1 MTPPAVTAGG
11 QLRADLAV
19 ISEWIE
25 PGSRILDIGCGDGE
39 LLDHLARHRQV
50 RGYGLEID
58 PAKLATCVKRGV
70 NVIQADVDYG
80 LRDFATDSFDYV
92 VLTQTLQ
99 ALERPD
105 RALNEIL
112 RVGRRAIV
120 TFPNFGHWRVRLQLL
135 MGRMPRTA
143 ALPDQ
148 WFDTP
153 NIHLCTVRDFEA
165 LCAQNH
171 WTCLH
176 RSLLDNAMRA
186 GKRITAWPNL
196 FAEVALYLLE
206 DEP

>member
-1 MTPPAVTAGG
+1 MTPPATTSDGG
-11 QLRADLAV
+11 LRPDLAV
-19 ISEWIE
+19 ISEWIQ
-25 PGSRILDIGCGDGE
+25 PGSRILDIGCGEGE
-39 LLDHLARHRQV
+39 LLDHLSRTRQV

-58 PAKLATCVKRGV
+58 EAKLSACIRRGV
-70 NVIQADVDYG
+70 NVIQADVDDG

-105 RALNEIL
+105 EALTEIL

-135 MGRMPRTA
+135 LGRMPKTA
-143 ALPDQ
+143 ALPNQ
-148 WFDTP
+148 WFDSP
-153 NIHLCTVRDFEA
+153 NIHLCTVEDFEA
-165 LCAQNH
+165 LCRQKS

-176 RSLLDNAMRA
+176 RSLLDNALRS

-196 FAEVALYLLE
+196 LAEVALYLLE
-206 DEP
+206 DD